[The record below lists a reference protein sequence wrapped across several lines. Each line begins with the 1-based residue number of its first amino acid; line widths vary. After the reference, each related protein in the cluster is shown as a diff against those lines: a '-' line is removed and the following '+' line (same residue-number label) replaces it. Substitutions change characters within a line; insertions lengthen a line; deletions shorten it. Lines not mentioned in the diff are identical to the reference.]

1 MQEKEKSQKPK
12 KRTIRKLTNE
22 EEADIYRAFF
32 AAGVGFMNGLLTM
45 SRHIDR
51 TLATLQGKEATN
63 AAERGQ
69 SETIPQD
76 EEGGHGDSNQEE
88 NARDSGEDG

>member
-45 SRHIDR
+45 SRQIDR
-51 TLATLQGKEATN
+51 TFETLQGKELKDAK
-63 AAERGQ
+63 RGQ
-69 SETIPQD
+69 SETIPQN
-76 EEGGHGDSNQEE
+76 EEGGHGNSNQEE